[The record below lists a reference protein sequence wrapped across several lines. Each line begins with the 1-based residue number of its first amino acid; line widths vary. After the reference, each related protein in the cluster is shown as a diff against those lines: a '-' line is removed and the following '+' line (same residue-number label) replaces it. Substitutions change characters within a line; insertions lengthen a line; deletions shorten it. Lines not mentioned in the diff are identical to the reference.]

1 LINNSFNRKLKE
13 IPDKMKSQA
22 SKIFSSILIIP
33 IRFYQGAISPF
44 TPAACRHVPTCS
56 EYSIEAIKKYGPLKG
71 GWLALKRIGR
81 CNPWGTSG
89 FDPVPK
95 FIIKKLDMK
104 KFTENKEKLMKTDLL
119 KHHNFAVLMAMMFVL
134 FTSCNQSA
142 PNQKPEDSGKINV
155 LVSILPQKYF
165 VEQIGGEKVIVS
177 VLIPPGSN
185 PHVYDPT
192 PRQMEEI
199 SHAEIYLMNGYLSF
213 EHAWTSSLKDT
224 YPQLKI
230 YNQSQG
236 IALLG
241 HEGEACDHAGHHTDE
256 SGIDPHTWLS
266 LKNALVMAENTLN
279 FLSENAPEN
288 SAVFNANYQIFI
300 LKLKQLD
307 QKIDSILTDL
317 PNRKF
322 MIFHPSLSYFANDY
336 NLTQISIE
344 FEGKEP
350 APAQLKESVAA
361 AKESGIK
368 VIFIQ
373 KEFDAENAKIIA
385 SEIQGRVVQI
395 DPLSGDWENTLIRI
409 AIEIKD
415 SFKN

>member
-1 LINNSFNRKLKE
+1 
-13 IPDKMKSQA
+13 MKTQTG
-22 SKIFSSILIIP
+22 KIFSGILIIP
-33 IRFYQGAISPF
+33 IRFYQSAISPF

-56 EYSIEAIKKYGPLKG
+56 EYSIEALKKFGPLKG

-95 FIIKKLDMK
+95 LMIKKLDLK
-104 KFTENKEKLMKTDLL
+104 KFTHKNEKLMKTDLL
-119 KHHNFAVLMAMMFVL
+119 KDHKFTVLLAMMLVL
-134 FTSCNQSA
+134 FTSCNQNT
-142 PNQKPEDSGKINV
+142 PNQKPGDTGKIDV

-165 VEQIGGEKVIVS
+165 VEQIGGEKVNVS

-213 EHAWTSSLKDT
+213 EHAWTGSLEDT

-230 YNQSQG
+230 YNQSLG
-236 IALLG
+236 IKLLG
-241 HEGEACDHAGHHTDE
+241 HEGEACDHAEHQTDE

-266 LKNALVMAENTLN
+266 PKNAFVLAENTLN
-279 FLSENAPEN
+279 FLTENSPENAD
-288 SAVFNANYQIFI
+288 FFKANYQIFI

-307 QKIDSILTDL
+307 QKVDSILTDL
-317 PNRKF
+317 PSRKF
-322 MIFHPSLSYFANDY
+322 MIFHPSLAYFANDY

-344 FEGKEP
+344 YEGKEP
-350 APAQLKESVAA
+350 APAQLKESVAS

-385 SEIQGRVVQI
+385 NEIQGRVVQI
-395 DPLSGDWENTLIRI
+395 DPLSGDWENSILRI